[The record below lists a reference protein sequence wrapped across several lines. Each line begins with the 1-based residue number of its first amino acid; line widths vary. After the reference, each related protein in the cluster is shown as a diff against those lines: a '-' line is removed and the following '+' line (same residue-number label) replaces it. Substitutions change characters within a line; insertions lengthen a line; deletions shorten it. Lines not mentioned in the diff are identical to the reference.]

1 MLLGEGTK
9 GAICYEPERKVQ
21 ANSDRSDIRV
31 FETGLSTQQ
40 YGDNRQ
46 STRTAEEEEC
56 LRLIKIAKEQGLYI
70 DKSDWGKFGDR
81 RMIPTGESIV
91 FLSEDG
97 TTFTKMKSPFAKDP
111 MKHILP
117 EDIIYEHL
125 IHNIL
130 FPSTRYRFVGFS
142 EDIKGIRI
150 VLQQRNI
157 SDMFQV
163 PSQKTIDDYLIN
175 QLGLTKEDRYFYGNE
190 YLAITDVANVSDN
203 VLCDEDGKLYFI
215 DPIIRL
221 KESGKKNTDPCVK
234 QSVVDHSS
242 VIFSCSLGSFAAKTL
257 FYLKKMFINSLFSFI
272 FCNFA
277 MHSQ

>member
-1 MLLGEGTK
+1 MPVNSCVYNVGLWIQEFTGATK
-9 GAICYEPERKVQ
+9 KTVKTLVVSKLNRKFAAKTIIMKSYGRKIIDYIFKRWAERPAICYEPERKVQ
-21 ANSDRSDIRV
+21 ADSDRSDIRV

-56 LRLIKIAKEQGLYI
+56 LRLVKIAKEQGLYI

-97 TTFTKMKSPFAKDP
+97 TTFTKMKSPFAKAP
-111 MKHILP
+111 MKHTLP

-130 FPSTRYRFVGFS
+130 FPSTRYHFVGFS

-150 VLQQRNI
+150 VLQQRN
-157 SDMFQV
+157 
-163 PSQKTIDDYLIN
+163 YLIN

-190 YLAITDVANVSDN
+190 YLAITDVSNVSDN

-221 KESGKKNTDPCVK
+221 KKSGREIWEYLYRTRCV
-234 QSVVDHSS
+234 
-242 VIFSCSLGSFAAKTL
+242 
-257 FYLKKMFINSLFSFI
+257 
-272 FCNFA
+272 
-277 MHSQ
+277 